1 MEKIHD
7 DVLPRFCLFR
17 RHFEGEKI
25 VSKKKMRLFTEIGKT
40 FEEGVAEY
48 ILDCKARNLR
58 NGTIIHYQE
67 AVTLLFETKMLL

>member
-17 RHFEGEKI
+17 RYFEGEKI
-25 VSKKKMRLFTEIGKT
+25 VSKKKMRLFTEIGKS

-48 ILDCKARNLR
+48 IKLR
-58 NGTIIHYQE
+58 KTE
-67 AVTLLFETKMLL
+67 